1 MLPLTIKEIPL
12 KVTKLI
18 EFEIEAS
25 NWCGALEVCI
35 MSITHNQ
42 YLSEVVLKNVV
53 EIMLNA
59 HEDISSGYTISQVI
73 DKCKLVLSLH
83 FSTHCPCLHDNI
95 REVYTNFLTSPMD
108 KKEKTRSN
116 RKDFGSEKG
125 IVNFCFTRLE
135 HELEPG
141 STDSAL
147 LDKNENTP
155 EVLRQTIK
163 GLFYQKEQFN
173 IFEMLDRTERINR
186 LMAVLHSIIELLLF
200 DLAIWQSIGNSDM
213 KKKPRGKKI
222 LMASVLQQNNNCFVT
237 DICERIL
244 RLFVYFVHLEYPEE
258 HIKTMTLWLNATMEH
273 FYMNEMCSNK
283 DYPSPGNVCKGVIN
297 ELYDII
303 NELPPKSILNILER
317 IKPAY
322 LRHQLSNHYSKTLLS
337 ISSDEQETF
346 NILIAFLK
354 EAKWNDFPSNENDFI
369 KLKKIDVKRV
379 KPNKLL
385 KNLSMICNNSSIN
398 SSDNS
403 VLYPKLYPTS
413 DDSKIDQSFII
424 CTLYITLQ
432 SCLEAYGIQ
441 SVQETLQKLNEKLL
455 QAGSSQDINYNP
467 LLECKS
473 YSVTEAFLK
482 KYRQI
487 FEMLKEFILTLKQTE
502 TTNKPPEALN
512 IFNNLLN

>member
-1 MLPLTIKEIPL
+1 M
-12 KVTKLI
+12 
-18 EFEIEAS
+18 
-25 NWCGALEVCI
+25 
-35 MSITHNQ
+35 
-42 YLSEVVLKNVV
+42 
-53 EIMLNA
+53 
-59 HEDISSGYTISQVI
+59 
-73 DKCKLVLSLH
+73 
-83 FSTHCPCLHDNI
+83 
-95 REVYTNFLTSPMD
+95 
-108 KKEKTRSN
+108 
-116 RKDFGSEKG
+116 
-125 IVNFCFTRLE
+125 
-135 HELEPG
+135 
-141 STDSAL
+141 
-147 LDKNENTP
+147 
-155 EVLRQTIK
+155 
-163 GLFYQKEQFN
+163 
-173 IFEMLDRTERINR
+173 
-186 LMAVLHSIIELLLF
+186 
-200 DLAIWQSIGNSDM
+200 
-213 KKKPRGKKI
+213 
-222 LMASVLQQNNNCFVT
+222 
-237 DICERIL
+237 
-244 RLFVYFVHLEYPEE
+244 
-258 HIKTMTLWLNATMEH
+258 
-273 FYMNEMCSNK
+273 
-283 DYPSPGNVCKGVIN
+283 
-297 ELYDII
+297 
-303 NELPPKSILNILER
+303 ER

-455 QAGSSQDINYNP
+455 QAGSSQDINCNP

-487 FEMLKEFILTLKQTE
+487 FEMLKEFILTLKLTE